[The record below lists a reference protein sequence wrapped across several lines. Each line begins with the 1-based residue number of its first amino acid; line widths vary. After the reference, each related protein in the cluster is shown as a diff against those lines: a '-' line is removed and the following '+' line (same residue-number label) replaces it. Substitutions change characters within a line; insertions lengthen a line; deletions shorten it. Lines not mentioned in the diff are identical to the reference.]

1 MHITVAGAA
10 RSGIA
15 AARLAKRLGHTV
27 AVTSLA
33 PPSPTDAD
41 ELARLG
47 IPLRVGPHTNADF
60 EADLLVL
67 SPGIPPTS
75 PIRQGALHHT
85 VESIGE
91 LEFAWRHCNNPVI
104 GITGTN
110 GKTTT
115 TMLTTHILNASGRTA
130 VAVGNVGTPLS
141 DVVDTLTSD
150 TIVVAEVSSYQLDTC
165 TSFAPR
171 VACILN
177 ITPDHLAYHGTF
189 EQYVH
194 AKWKICQYQNSTDTV
209 ILNVDEPHAA
219 GAASVARGNVVFIS
233 AGTQQQGACIR
244 DGQLVIAAGSPHKE
258 EFFMPVK
265 RLGLPGL
272 HNMYNSMAAA
282 VAARAFEV
290 SNDDLRHSLESFS
303 GVEHRLEPVRT
314 LNGIRY
320 VNDSK
325 ATNINAAWYALSSYD
340 RPIVW
345 IAGGRGDANDYTAL
359 DDVVAQH
366 VRAIV
371 CIGEEGPAI
380 FNHWCTSKRC
390 VQAASLAE
398 AVATATS
405 LAEADDVVL
414 FSPACKSFDMFDN
427 FEHRGE
433 AFKHVVTDME

>member
-1 MHITVAGAA
+1 
-10 RSGIA
+10 
-15 AARLAKRLGHTV
+15 
-27 AVTSLA
+27 
-33 PPSPTDAD
+33 
-41 ELARLG
+41 
-47 IPLRVGPHTNADF
+47 
-60 EADLLVL
+60 
-67 SPGIPPTS
+67 
-75 PIRQGALHHT
+75 
-85 VESIGE
+85 
-91 LEFAWRHCNNPVI
+91 
-104 GITGTN
+104 
-110 GKTTT
+110 
-115 TMLTTHILNASGRTA
+115 
-130 VAVGNVGTPLS
+130 
-141 DVVDTLTSD
+141 
-150 TIVVAEVSSYQLDTC
+150 
-165 TSFAPR
+165 
-171 VACILN
+171 
-177 ITPDHLAYHGTF
+177 
-189 EQYVH
+189 
-194 AKWKICQYQNSTDTV
+194 
-209 ILNVDEPHAA
+209 
-219 GAASVARGNVVFIS
+219 
-233 AGTQQQGACIR
+233 
-244 DGQLVIAAGSPHKE
+244 
-258 EFFMPVK
+258 MPVK

-398 AVATATS
+398 AVAIATS

>member
-1 MHITVAGAA
+1 MHIIIAGAA

-15 AARLAKRLGHTV
+15 AARLAQRLGHTV
-27 AVTSLA
+27 AITSLA
-33 PPSPTDAD
+33 PPTAADAD
-41 ELARLG
+41 ELVRLG
-47 IPLRVGPHTNADF
+47 ITLRVGPHSNEDF
-60 EADLLVL
+60 DADLLVL
-67 SPGIPPTS
+67 SPGIPPSS
-75 PIRQGALHHT
+75 PLRRGALQHA
-85 VESIGE
+85 VETIGE
-91 LEFAWRHCNNPVI
+91 LEFAWRHCKNPVI

-115 TMLTTHILNASGRTA
+115 TMLTTHILNTSGRNA

-141 DVVDTLTSD
+141 DVVDTLSND

-177 ITPDHLAYHGTF
+177 ITPDHLAYHGSF

-194 AKWKICQYQNSTDTV
+194 SKWKICEYQSSADTV
-209 ILNVDEPHAA
+209 ILNADEPHAA
-219 GAASVARGNVVFIS
+219 GAASVARGNIAFIS
-233 AGTQQQGACIR
+233 VRTEQHGAYLR
-244 DGQLVIAAGSPHKE
+244 DGEIIFGAGSPHKE
-258 EFFMPVK
+258 EFSMPVK

-282 VAARAFEV
+282 MAARAFEV

-314 LNGIRY
+314 LHGIRY

-345 IAGGRGDANDYTAL
+345 IAGGRGDSNDYAAL
-359 DDVVAQH
+359 DDVVAKH

-380 FNHWCTSKRC
+380 FSHWCTTKRC
-390 VQAASLAE
+390 VQVASLDEAVATAASLAE
-398 AVATATS
+398 T
-405 LAEADDVVL
+405 DDVVL

-433 AFKHVVTDME
+433 VFKGSVHELE